1 MTRHYYA
8 QKTMLSEHP
17 SHAAVTAGVSL
28 YARTS
33 SRTWRSVLLA
43 ALCHTAQIRQQGVAI
58 VYGQICQLTHEVD
71 ALREETALLFRTG
84 HIQVPAILHQEQT
97 APQNLQ
103 SGFND
108 DYDDRNTYFIC
119 KHCAIDVCGGGH
131 T

>member
-84 HIQVPAILHQEQT
+84 HIQVPAILKVGNHIC
-97 APQNLQ
+97 
-103 SGFND
+103 SSRD
-108 DYDDRNTYFIC
+108 DGLRNVRLTGAM
-119 KHCAIDVCGGGH
+119 KSK
-131 T
+131 